1 MPLKKKIK
9 MRRSALQNFYITSIQ
24 FKNVNM
30 LSNQAKLM
38 TQSAF
43 ISSEQSIDNTSVS
56 ALNE

>member
-9 MRRSALQNFYITSIQ
+9 MRRSALQKFYITSIQ

-30 LSNQAKLM
+30 LSNQAKMM
-38 TQSAF
+38 TQSEF